1 MRQISLTD
9 YFCKGLRLRI
19 LPLAEIRIQ
28 TEKTRLQQR
37 LRQMRRLRLNEE
49 SSKSKG
55 RLKIIFRR
63 PLSYCAALID
73 ADVQTDDFAAVCFT
87 VSAQVRRFVGG
98 EGVG

>member
-19 LPLAEIRIQ
+19 FPLAEIRIQ

-37 LRQMRRLRLNEE
+37 LRQMRRLRLNKEG
-49 SSKSKG
+49 SKSKS
-55 RLKIIFRR
+55 RLKNNLQTASDIF
-63 PLSYCAALID
+63 PALID